1 MSGVTKKDLRVVGFL
16 VILLIDY
23 TLGYVLRKRRET
35 KKRIEEKTK
44 RREEK
49 KKTHTGTHAQ
59 LVFVCVVGSIVYV
72 LKDYNEFERGT
83 RSRRDIVRIGNE
95 YINK

>member
-1 MSGVTKKDLRVVGFL
+1 MFL
-16 VILLIDY
+16 E
-23 TLGYVLRKRRET
+23 RREEKPRKEEKRR
-35 KKRIEEKTK
+35 

-49 KKTHTGTHAQ
+49 KEKTHTGTHAQ

-83 RSRRDIVRIGNE
+83 RSRRTLYDW
-95 YINK
+95 